1 MLLAKWNDRENQIA
15 LVYIYEK
22 NNPGNWPC
30 EFQVAFSQSSEHQEM
45 MGFCFKVSGFSKGS
59 LKGDNTIKANTFAWH
74 NFSRRSFTANKGSLC
89 LAYAKRLRFSEMNY
103 KLNLK
108 SHQLKSTNR
117 LSTSPTLSLFL
128 SSPFF
133 NQVHFTLLQQISHRE
148 NVCYCIQNHP
158 MKPAICFF
166 VFF

>member
-1 MLLAKWNDRENQIA
+1 M
-15 LVYIYEK
+15 
-22 NNPGNWPC
+22 
-30 EFQVAFSQSSEHQEM
+30 
-45 MGFCFKVSGFSKGS
+45 
-59 LKGDNTIKANTFAWH
+59 KANTFAWH
-74 NFSRRSFTANKGSLC
+74 NFSRRSLTANKGSLC

-128 SSPFF
+128 SNPFF
-133 NQVHFTLLQQISHRE
+133 NQVHFTLLQQINHRE

-158 MKPAICFF
+158 MKPAICFVLCVCVCF
-166 VFF
+166 LFLGRDKNTCILFH